1 MSRRTIKS
9 KKSIDSFSFMSTKRH
24 QTLSPIISNM
34 NKGFLRVIAKLDTKF
49 AVYKNK
55 DRYVSASLV
64 VQVEKHCDSIYD
76 SYNLPTVELHEYFV
90 QNDVHATCKRY
101 AATSDVEELEQC
113 LDTLQLYTIQTA
125 KDEIYIVHPC
135 EYERMERFLA
145 GTEDPMYDLVH
156 ELRYNPNIKLSSEIQ
171 EAESHFKK
179 RKSE

>member
-1 MSRRTIKS
+1 
-9 KKSIDSFSFMSTKRH
+9 
-24 QTLSPIISNM
+24 M
-34 NKGFLRVIAKLDTKF
+34 NKGFLRVVAKLDTKF

-55 DRYVSASLV
+55 DRYVSAGLV

-76 SYNLPTVELHEYFV
+76 SYNLPIEELHKYLVE
-90 QNDVHATCKRY
+90 NNIHLCKRNVD
-101 AATSDVEELEQC
+101 TNDIDELEQC
-113 LDTLQLYTIQTA
+113 LDALQLYTIETA

-179 RKSE
+179 HKSE